1 MEKKKLLGG
10 KLGIVL
16 RVLQTEVFEYMTDFT
31 TPRVNLATIGSYVGR
46 NVRVVGKVQ
55 QSPSNGQAV
64 LQSSDNGSVTVKT
77 QPQSEQT
84 WTDQY
89 MEVIGKVL
97 EDMSVEELFS
107 TNFGNNFGLFSW
119 SFVLFFSLFDRS

>member
-1 MEKKKLLGG
+1 MGA
-10 KLGIVL
+10 
-16 RVLQTEVFEYMTDFT
+16 FEYMTDFT

-97 EDMSVEELFS
+97 PDMSVEELFS
-107 TNFGNNFGLFSW
+107 TNFGNNFDLDNHDA
-119 SFVLFFSLFDRS
+119 LA